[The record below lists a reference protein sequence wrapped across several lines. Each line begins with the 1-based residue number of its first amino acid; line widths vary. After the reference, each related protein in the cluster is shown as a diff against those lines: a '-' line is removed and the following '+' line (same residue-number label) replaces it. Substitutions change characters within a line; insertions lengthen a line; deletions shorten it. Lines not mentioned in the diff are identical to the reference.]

1 MYADLI
7 SFKHES
13 IGKNIMFISANIIKA
28 DSWMELNKKIN
39 SSKEELIIA
48 EGGELNRLI
57 LENKRVDIIVG
68 AEKSKKNDFLHYRNS
83 GLNQVLCKLA
93 RKNDIA
99 VAFNFNEVLK
109 LKGAGRSQLI
119 GRMMQNVRMCRKYG
133 VRMIIASFAT
143 NKFELKNPS
152 DLMSFG
158 MILGMTPKEAKDG
171 LENVSYFL
179 SDKKEKI
186 TDGLRIIK
194 K

>member
-1 MYADLI
+1 M
-7 SFKHES
+7 
-13 IGKNIMFISANIIKA
+13 
-28 DSWMELNKKIN
+28 
-39 SSKEELIIA
+39 
-48 EGGELNRLI
+48 
-57 LENKRVDIIVG
+57 ENKRVDIIVG